1 MFEMQSTTIN
11 IRVKTKSPCGFSFF
25 VFQNDIFTK
34 LLHIRTRIYRFGCGN
49 REKVYIASADY
60 MTRNTIRRVEVAVPI
75 LDEKLRARLDS
86 QELFYEQA
94 YAAEKRL

>member
-11 IRVKTKSPCGFSFF
+11 IRVKTKSPYGFSFF
-25 VFQNDIFTK
+25 VFQNDILRSFY
-34 LLHIRTRIYRFGCGN
+34 IYGN
-49 REKVYIASADY
+49 
-60 MTRNTIRRVEVAVPI
+60 TLRRGEVAVPI

-86 QELFYEQA
+86 QKLFYEQA

>member
-34 LLHIRTRIYRFGCGN
+34 LLHIRKYAPEG
-49 REKVYIASADY
+49 
-60 MTRNTIRRVEVAVPI
+60 EVAVPI